1 MVLGPNLLEH
11 EADLMLE
18 VEQLNPSTWQE
29 FLEAPAALLVLGKVD
44 CQPCKAWIKAL
55 TSQPGDV
62 LNGSQVRVGTLLLD
76 APGFGQFKM
85 THPWVALVDV
95 LPFNALYRNGER
107 GAEWA
112 GASIER
118 LLNELNGR
126 A

>member
-1 MVLGPNLLEH
+1 
-11 EADLMLE
+11 MLE

-29 FLEAPAALLVLGKVD
+29 FLEAPAALLVLGKTD
-44 CQPCKAWIKAL
+44 CQPCKAWIKTL
-55 TSQPGDV
+55 TSQPDDV
-62 LNGSQVRVGTLLLD
+62 LNVRQVRVGTLLLD

-95 LPFNALYRNGER
+95 LPFNALYINGER

-118 LLNELNGR
+118 LLKELNGR